1 MSGIHKLI
9 LLLFFILSGL
19 VGIVYVIVK
28 MHKPREKKYDKKPI
42 MSLTLILSGFV
53 SLVILGIIKGGAV
66 LLIVLGSYVIYCA
79 FMDYDWFM
87 NYYKAA
93 SLKSLFGRDG
103 MRVFYIILG
112 IIIFLTGLFSF
123 SFSIFS
129 HIFAI

>member
-129 HIFAI
+129 HIFAV